1 MKIVKNASAV
11 WQGGIKDGGGTIST
25 ETGVL
30 KQAPYGFKARFEGG
44 PGTNP
49 EELIGAAHAGCFSMA
64 FSLMLTEAGLKPE
77 KIETSAA
84 VTLEKVGDGFEIT
97 SSHLEVVAS
106 IPGIDQAKFDEIVNK
121 AKTGCPVSKLMN
133 TTITMN
139 ARLAS

>member
-1 MKIVKNASAV
+1 MS
-11 WQGGIKDGGGTIST
+11 
-25 ETGVL
+25 
-30 KQAPYGFKARFEGG
+30 
-44 PGTNP
+44 
-49 EELIGAAHAGCFSMA
+49 
-64 FSLMLTEAGLKPE
+64 
-77 KIETSAA
+77 SAA

-106 IPGIDQAKFDEIVNK
+106 ILGIDQAKFDEIVNK